1 MDSIEN
7 NEIKNTNSI
16 HLGEEEEDSEVL
28 INVKNLTT
36 YFYTEEGVVKAVD
49 GVSFDIFKNEVL
61 GLVGET
67 GCGKS
72 VTALSIL
79 RLVRTPGKIVSGS
92 INFQGINLLE
102 LSKEV
107 MRKQRGK
114 NITMIF

>member
-7 NEIKNTNSI
+7 NEIKSTNSI
-16 HLGEEEEDSEVL
+16 HLEEEEDSEVL
-28 INVKNLTT
+28 IKVKNLTT

-49 GVSFDIFKNEVL
+49 GVSFDIFKDEVL

-79 RLVRTPGKIVSGS
+79 RLVRSPGKIVSGS
-92 INFQGINLLE
+92 ITFQGTNLLE

-107 MRKQRGK
+107 MRKQRDNLGLK
-114 NITMIF
+114 PN